1 MEVMFL
7 DPAYVPVVGSL
18 VAGGL
23 LFLTAFGA
31 MVDGWL
37 SEKPIRVVEER
48 KPQELK
54 KAAWAAAPRS
64 HPAPGR
70 G

>member
-31 MVDGWL
+31 MVYGWL

-54 KAAWAAAPRS
+54 KAA
-64 HPAPGR
+64 
-70 G
+70 